1 MRIVEYTG
9 ITKELIDAVNA
20 AHADGP
26 LSTVKTII
34 LERAEMDEFIATNPF
49 VGGVGKFYGDADVP
63 ALMDVT
69 HANDGTSVTSFYLS
83 GIRVQAVPTN
93 TPNANA

>member
-1 MRIVEYTG
+1 MQIVEYKG
-9 ITKELIDAVNA
+9 ITRSLIDAVNA
-20 AHADGP
+20 ALADGP

-34 LERAEMDEFIATNPF
+34 LTRDEMNEFIAVNPF

-63 ALMDVT
+63 ALMDIK
-69 HANDGTSVTSFYLS
+69 HANDGTSVTEFFLN
-83 GIRVQAVPTN
+83 GIRVMAVPTN